1 MKANELLVDFGL
13 NKKEIEV
20 FLTLA
25 QLGPSSI
32 RSIAQKSTVNRGT
45 TYECLKKFINLG
57 IVSFFDKD
65 KRKYYIAEQPEKL
78 LEVLAEKEKSFRD
91 NINKIEENL
100 SVLKKVY
107 LQKNDRPVVKMFEG
121 SNGIKTILK
130 DVLKSMSL
138 SKDKIYYVYSSA
150 SLRRNV
156 YQSMPEFSKN
166 RIHLAIKVRTIA
178 LGSGGQT
185 VGLDERKWLNL
196 PDDMKSTYEI
206 IYSGKVA
213 HISLDEQEEPIGI
226 VIESEPIYQTQ
237 KMIFESNWKNL

>member
-13 NKKEIEV
+13 NEKEIEV

-45 TYECLKKFINLG
+45 TYECLKKFIKLG

-78 LEVLAEKEKSFRD
+78 LEVLADKEKSFRD
-91 NINKIEENL
+91 SINRIEENL
-100 SVLKKVY
+100 AVLKKVY
-107 LQKNDRPVVKMFEG
+107 LQKNERPVVKMFEG

-130 DVLKSMSL
+130 DVLKSVSL
-138 SKDKIYYVYSSA
+138 SKEKIYYVYSSA
-150 SLRRNV
+150 NLRRNV

-166 RIHLAIKVRTIA
+166 RIRLAIKVKTIA

-196 PDDMKSTYEI
+196 SDDMKSTYEI

-226 VIESEPIYQTQ
+226 VIESEPIYHTQ